1 MTATAVVRENW
12 LSRPPRYRGWTLM
25 LVFAVLLHATNIAFF
40 NGWADWLP
48 ATGNSVFNQG
58 QIWRAW
64 TALFAHSD
72 LGHFFSNAFLF
83 LPLTYL
89 LTSYYGFTFFPVV
102 GFLLGGL
109 TNLIVLRT
117 LPPETSL
124 LGISG
129 VVYWMG
135 SAWLTL
141 FVLID
146 RRSSLRRRVAIA
158 AALTVVLF
166 IPETFKPEV
175 SHLSHFIGFASGV
188 ASAGVYFALN
198 RSAIRAEESVEIE
211 IEDDEPAADPSRP
224 N

>member
-1 MTATAVVRENW
+1 MDPVFVVRENW
-12 LSRPPRYRGWTLM
+12 LSRKPLYNGWKPM
-25 LVFAVLLHATNIAFF
+25 LVLGLLLHASNIAFF

-48 ATGNSVFNQG
+48 ASANSVFADG
-58 QIWRAW
+58 QYWRAW

-89 LTSYYGFTFFPVV
+89 LTSYYGYMFFPVAGLFCG
-102 GFLLGGL
+102 GFINLLV
-109 TNLIVLRT
+109 IQT

-135 SAWLTL
+135 AAWLTL

-146 RRSSLRRRVAIA
+146 RRSSWRKRMAVAVT
-158 AALTVVLF
+158 LSVMLF
-166 IPETFKPEV
+166 VPETYKPEV
-175 SHLSHFIGFASGV
+175 SHLSHLIGFVFGILCA
-188 ASAGVYFALN
+188 ALYY
-198 RSAIRAEESVEIE
+198 RVHRGTIEAAEVREAVIE
-211 IEDDEPAADPSRP
+211 ELPT
-224 N
+224 